1 MSTPSDSL
9 YRKIVAGGD
18 DPDAPERVRVER
30 RGDRAVVTFDEP
42 ERLNVLSA
50 PLVRQLRR
58 ALVDLGH
65 WIAGNVPAAAA
76 E

>member
-1 MSTPSDSL
+1 LGRSTAKAL
-9 YRKIVAGGD
+9 ARK
-18 DPDAPERVRVER
+18 
-30 RGDRAVVTFDEP
+30 
-42 ERLNVLSA
+42 SA
-50 PLVRQLRR
+50 LTRR